1 MDVKTRIF
9 TQLQDHI
16 LKGSLTPGEK
26 LTEQRICEEYQV
38 SRTPVREAFRLLELY
53 GLIETVPNR
62 GAFVRGLSA
71 QNISDLHELR
81 TSYEILAVRWAI
93 ERMTPQELAELAEA
107 YELMEFYTMKG
118 DGERMLAINMNF
130 HGLIYK
136 GSHNPM
142 LANLLSVCQLYT
154 RQTAGGASYTKRYLQ
169 QVLAEHQEIYQ
180 AFLDRNPDAGVA
192 AVSAHLTNS
201 RRRRE
206 EPTSCV

>member
-1 MDVKTRIF
+1 M
-9 TQLQDHI
+9 
-16 LKGSLTPGEK
+16 PGEK

-71 QNISDLHELR
+71 QNISDLHEMR
-81 TSYEILAVRWAI
+81 KAYEVLAVRWAI
-93 ERMTPQELAELAEA
+93 ERMTESELAKLSEA
-107 YELMEFYTMKG
+107 YEFMEFYTAKG

-130 HGLIYK
+130 HELIYQ

-154 RQTAGGASYTKRYLQ
+154 RQTVGGSSYTKRYLQ
-169 QVLAEHQEIYQ
+169 QVLAEHQQIYQ
-180 AFLDRNPDAGVA
+180 AFLDGNPEAGA
-192 AVSAHLTNS
+192 AAMSLHLTNS
-201 RRRRE
+201 RQRQE
-206 EPTSCV
+206 EAFSYL

>member
-71 QNISDLHELR
+71 QNISDLHEMR
-81 TSYEILAVRWAI
+81 KAYEVLAVRWAI
-93 ERMTPQELAELAEA
+93 ERMTESELAQLSEA
-107 YELMEFYTMKG
+107 YEFMEFYTMKG

-130 HGLIYK
+130 HELIYK

-154 RQTAGGASYTKRYLQ
+154 RQTVGGSSYTKHYLQ
-169 QVLAEHQEIYQ
+169 QVLAEHQQIYQ
-180 AFLDRNPDAGVA
+180 AFFDRNPEAGA
-192 AVSAHLTNS
+192 AAMSVHLTNS
-201 RRRRE
+201 RQRRE
-206 EPTSCV
+206 ETSKF